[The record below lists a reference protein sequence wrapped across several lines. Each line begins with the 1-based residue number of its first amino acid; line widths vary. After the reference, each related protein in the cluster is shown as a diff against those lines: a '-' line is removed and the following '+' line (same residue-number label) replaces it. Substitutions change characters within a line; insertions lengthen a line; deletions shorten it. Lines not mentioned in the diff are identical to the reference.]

1 NKKPSLLDQA
11 YLRWSLI
18 QYGAPLSSD
27 QEFNHKPD
35 INELLIETLK
45 HGRTT
50 AELNA
55 ILPSFI
61 YKNFKRFN
69 WDLIMTKTEESQYL
83 GYLLSLTDHIKC
95 EPLIKE
101 LFAKL

>member
-1 NKKPSLLDQA
+1 MHDYGIAKLSRDTGISRSNIYGIIDGTIEPKISTIEKILNILGYELILTSKKNKKPSLLDQA

-45 HGRTT
+45 HGRT
-50 AELNA
+50 
-55 ILPSFI
+55 
-61 YKNFKRFN
+61 
-69 WDLIMTKTEESQYL
+69 
-83 GYLLSLTDHIKC
+83 
-95 EPLIKE
+95 
-101 LFAKL
+101 